1 MPCNKQLDAFEH
13 SLKGDPNAP
22 LYLRMSSIGQIAALF
37 SFLAVLIGS
46 CVTIYHYIKKALNKL
61 FAEQLKAIDKR
72 MDDLDKRIDAV
83 DNNSCKNYLV
93 TFLSDVE
100 KDERIDEIEKERF
113 YEQYEHY
120 TKQGGNSYIKHKV
133 EKLKSEGKL

>member
-1 MPCNKQLDAFEH
+1 MENITL
-13 SLKGDPNAP
+13 
-22 LYLRMSSIGQIAALF
+22 GQIALVAA
-37 SFLAVLIGS
+37 FLVGLIGS

-72 MDDLDKRIDAV
+72 MDDLDNRVDAV
-83 DNNSCKNYLV
+83 DSNSCKNYLV

-100 KDERIDEIEKERF
+100 KGKAIDEIETERF

-120 TKQGGNSYIKHKV
+120 IKCGGNSYIKHKV
-133 EKLKSEGKL
+133 EKLKADGKL